1 MPIYEYECGSCGRRF
16 EVTQKFS
23 DPALTS
29 CKLCNSTQVR
39 KVLSPTA
46 FVLKGSG
53 WYATD
58 YASGDRKK
66 AIEAEKSAADS
77 KSAAKPNGGCSSGAC
92 ASGTCP
98 SKG

>member
-1 MPIYEYECGSCGRRF
+1 MPIYEYECAACGGRF
-16 EVTQKFS
+16 EEARKFS
-23 DPALTS
+23 DPDLTECRL
-29 CKLCNSTQVR
+29 CKGQPVR

-66 AIEAEKSAADS
+66 AMESEKSKEAAP
-77 KSAAKPNGGCSSGAC
+77 AGTGCGGGCSG
-92 ASGTCP
+92 GDCP
-98 SKG
+98 AKG